1 MKRMTEQVAKLW
13 SDIRHYGSIKNAF
26 DQDMSF
32 GFFTYTLHSYEGKLY
47 TSMQKNGELIA
58 LYDTNED
65 EMIWSVAELND
76 KIVRIQ

>member
-1 MKRMTEQVAKLW
+1 MEKMTEQVAKLW

-32 GFFTYTLHSYEGKLY
+32 GFFTYTLHNYEGKLY

-58 LYDTNED
+58 LYDTDED
-65 EMIWSVAELND
+65 EMIWSLAELND